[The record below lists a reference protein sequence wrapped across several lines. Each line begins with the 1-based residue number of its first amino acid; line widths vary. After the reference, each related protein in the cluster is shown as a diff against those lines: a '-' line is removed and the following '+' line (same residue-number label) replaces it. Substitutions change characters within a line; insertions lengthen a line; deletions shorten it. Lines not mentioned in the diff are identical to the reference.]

1 MTDTPQPPQSA
12 AGSETLSQPLVP
24 LAAVRPAGYAAPA
37 QFSASHPEALAQVA
51 AQVLADPLAVQ
62 RLSDRVIQLL
72 QRDLRQQRER
82 SRGAGR
88 RW

>member
-1 MTDTPQPPQSA
+1 MTDTLPPPQSA
-12 AGSETLSQPLVP
+12 AGSATLSQPLVP

-37 QFSASHPEALAQVA
+37 QFLASQPEALAQLA
-51 AQVLADPLAVQ
+51 AQVLSDPIAVQ

-72 QRDLRQQRER
+72 QHDLMLQRER
-82 SRGAGR
+82 NRGAGR